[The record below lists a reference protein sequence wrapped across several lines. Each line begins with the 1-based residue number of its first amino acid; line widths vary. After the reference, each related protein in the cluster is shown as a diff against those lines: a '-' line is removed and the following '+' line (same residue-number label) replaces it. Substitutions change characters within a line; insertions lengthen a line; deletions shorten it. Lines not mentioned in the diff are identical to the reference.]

1 MSSFYAK
8 ISRGLRN
15 HSPKIFLVTKLT
27 IVLLF
32 VVITEVNAAPLFCDT
47 IKSHSAQSESR
58 SYDTLGNGAVKI
70 MIHLFTPG
78 QPRTLSPK
86 LTTDTLG
93 ETYIISDKKVIH
105 VNQFTINGDKLVGI
119 GALHPNDAVF
129 KDDKYI
135 TTLHAE
141 YVHFKYLI
149 DWQKRQVCVFDSPMP
164 VDTIYKMKLADMT
177 FDFVYR
183 NLASVQEAD
192 SLHLSDDRSVK
203 IAGHT
208 CSSGTGV
215 IKQTGEKVNFYYTY
229 DSLGIISPLNAFI
242 LPMRHVNVMAVFYKV
257 SSLQTSGES
266 TMLFK
271 IDALINQK
279 FDDKLF
285 RLPQKANTVSVSS
298 VEQITKILSDY
309 NLRKLKK

>member
-177 FDFVYR
+177 FDFV
-183 NLASVQEAD
+183 
-192 SLHLSDDRSVK
+192 
-203 IAGHT
+203 
-208 CSSGTGV
+208 SGTGV